1 VPWLVDLARQS
12 GGAVLEVAC
21 GTGRVTVP
29 LAVQTRLPV
38 VGLDADPAMLAAAQ
52 ARGVRR
58 LVQADMRRFAFPSC
72 FALVAIPY
80 NSLQLLDVAGR
91 ADCLRAAGGALT
103 GGGMLAVECTD
114 FQANVVSQSV
124 DEEELASHDG
134 VVLYGAVEHDLAAR
148 RTEYH
153 RRFVVGGETFRDR
166 TAIWSLHEDELL
178 SELVGAGFVADSVER
193 DGATVRCVATLR
205 P

>member
-1 VPWLVDLARQS
+1 
-12 GGAVLEVAC
+12 VLELGC

-38 VGLDADPAMLAAAQ
+38 VGLDVDPAMLAAAQ
-52 ARGVRR
+52 TRGVRR

-72 FALVAIPY
+72 FALIAIPY

-91 ADCLRAAGGALT
+91 ADCLRAAAAALAAGGI
-103 GGGMLAVECTD
+103 LAVECTN
-114 FQANVVSQSV
+114 FQADVVTASV

-148 RTEYH
+148 RTEYR
-153 RRFVVGGETFRDR
+153 RRFDVGGETFRDQ
-166 TAIWSLHEDELL
+166 TAIWSLREDELL
-178 SELVGAGFVADSVER
+178 RELDVAGFVTHSVDR